1 MVMASRKEQGALEA
15 LRAIAARYPDVE
27 EGIACKG
34 TAVES
39 VTCKVRKRAFLFLR
53 PAAVMLKLR
62 ESLGEASGLARK
74 EPGRYSAGSGGW
86 VTVREPDAAPLPMDM
101 MKRWIGESYGL
112 MSESAPASKTA
123 PRKKTARKG

>member
-1 MVMASRKEQGALEA
+1 MASRKEQSAIEA
-15 LRAIAARYPDVE
+15 LRAIASRYPDIE

-34 TAVES
+34 TVVES
-39 VTCKVRKRAFLFLR
+39 ITCKVRNRAFLFLR

-62 ESLGEASGLARK
+62 ESLGEAAGMAQK

-112 MSESAPASKTA
+112 MSESAPAPKA
-123 PRKKTARKG
+123 VPRKKAARKR